1 MDGRRSSA
9 IAIAL
14 TYPIPH
20 DAHRIVWQI
29 DHKAPLHVLVRD
41 LRAPSHRTLSGEVRP
56 YLTLVIDSVSR
67 LVMAGRFSYDPPDRF
82 MVAAA
87 IRDAIRTSEQ
97 KPFGGVPD
105 EIWVDNGKD
114 LIAHHVQQLAH
125 GLGIT
130 LFPGPPHEPQIRGIV
145 ERFHETLDTRLWAT
159 LPGYVGRN
167 VVERNPAAKAEL
179 SLADL
184 EQRFRT
190 FIDQYHQEMHSATGQ
205 TPFAFWQ
212 EHATPLPVD
221 ERLLDML
228 LKELTHRHVLK
239 EGIKYAGE
247 RYWHPELAV
256 LVGEEVLV
264 RAAPCYTAPDEL
276 EVFFGE
282 QWRCTAFALS
292 SPKGQA
298 VQRKEVV
305 EAQRRQRGQ
314 ACRRINAAREALE
327 TPHPLTTEQRKGR
340 QATPPHE
347 VLVAPLSSPRAPDLF
362 DFLVARAAQARKDA
376 PHDS

>member
-1 MDGRRSSA
+1 
-9 IAIAL
+9 
-14 TYPIPH
+14 
-20 DAHRIVWQI
+20 
-29 DHKAPLHVLVRD
+29 
-41 LRAPSHRTLSGEVRP
+41 
-56 YLTLVIDSVSR
+56 
-67 LVMAGRFSYDPPDRF
+67 
-82 MVAAA
+82 
-87 IRDAIRTSEQ
+87 
-97 KPFGGVPD
+97 
-105 EIWVDNGKD
+105 
-114 LIAHHVQQLAH
+114 
-125 GLGIT
+125 
-130 LFPGPPHEPQIRGIV
+130 
-145 ERFHETLDTRLWAT
+145 
-159 LPGYVGRN
+159 VGRN